1 MTDEDHTM
9 SVTPDSNLNVS
20 GLRVKKKQQSKK
32 PILGGQDVHAD
43 FEAYLYRN
51 LDRMSVEHP
60 EWSNKTVKEYLLKEW
75 NEMDHLLKPKYYVR
89 FGGKSKVKRTE
100 FSSPVSEG
108 DDKSKSEKA
117 DCTEASD
124 SSSAPFCKLRKREG
138 TLVRGTKQ

>member
-1 MTDEDHTM
+1 MCCFVTCVLQEHTDKCPRATGPELFTDMTDEDHTM

-75 NEMDHLLKPKYYVR
+75 NEMDHLLKPK
-89 FGGKSKVKRTE
+89 
-100 FSSPVSEG
+100 
-108 DDKSKSEKA
+108 
-117 DCTEASD
+117 
-124 SSSAPFCKLRKREG
+124 
-138 TLVRGTKQ
+138 